1 MVEGPE
7 EVDFVKI
14 QKRKGGSYLLT
25 IPAEAVKAL
34 GVKDNER
41 VKVYVD
47 KRTKRVI
54 FELLG

>member
-1 MVEGPE
+1 MVDGPE

-14 QKRKGGSYLLT
+14 QKRKGGYYLLT
-25 IPAEAVKAL
+25 IPAEAVRQL
-34 GVKDNER
+34 GIKDNER
-41 VKVYVD
+41 VKVYID